1 MEFFNIIIMR
11 MDGNRIINFLFYK
24 KLLFYKMDE
33 ASKDVLFTIAMDL
46 DLPSLL
52 RWCQSSSRVNKH
64 VCNNSSVWRNKLIRD
79 YPDYEKFNLN
89 KSLKETYVFMYQ
101 LSLIRKLLDTN
112 ESLYDIFLRK
122 RLDLSRKGLKK
133 VPALDLPNLHVL
145 HLSNNSLTEVP
156 AFDFPNLQV
165 LELSNNSLSEVPT
178 FNLPNLYILYLSHN
192 SLTKVPAFDLPNL
205 QTLYLDHNPL
215 TEVPIFYLPNLQYL
229 NLLNNSLTK
238 QDKIRVAQIYGNK
251 VSV

>member
-1 MEFFNIIIMR
+1 MES
-11 MDGNRIINFLFYK
+11 
-24 KLLFYKMDE
+24 

-79 YPDYEKFNLN
+79 YPDYEKFNPD

-145 HLSNNSLTEVP
+145 HLSNNSLT
-156 AFDFPNLQV
+156 
-165 LELSNNSLSEVPT
+165 
-178 FNLPNLYILYLSHN
+178 
-192 SLTKVPAFDLPNL
+192 KVPVFDLPNL
-205 QTLYLDHNPL
+205 RTMHLSNNLLTEVQALNLPNLQTLYLGNNLLTEVPVLNLPNLQKLFLNNNQLREVLSFNFPKLQYLYLDHNPL
-215 TEVPIFYLPNLQYL
+215 TEVPIFDLPDLQYL
-229 NLLNNSLTK
+229 NLSNNLLTK